1 MDMIK
6 ITIDGKV
13 FEVEKGITVLEA
25 ARKNGIRIPTLCHMN
40 LTGLRFV
47 NKPAS
52 CRVCVVEIEGR
63 RNLAPACATDVMD
76 GMVVKTHSLRV
87 LNARRTIIELLL
99 SDHPKDCLVCM
110 KSGNCE
116 LQDIAHEFGVREV
129 RYDENCAMS
138 TYRKDKSPSI
148 IRDMDKCIMCRRCE
162 TMCNEIQTV
171 GALSAVNRG
180 FNSVVAPAFEQ
191 NLVDS
196 ACTFCGQCLAV
207 CPVGALTE
215 VDHTWNVIQ
224 AINDPKKVVL
234 VQTAPAVRVALGEEF
249 DMEPGTIVTGK
260 MAAALRR
267 LGFDYVFDTDFA
279 ADLTIM
285 EEGSELLDRLSRFLN
300 GDKTVKLPILTSC
313 CPAWVNF
320 FEYNFP
326 DMLDVPST
334 ARSPQEMFGPIAKT
348 YFLEKLRE
356 KPEYK
361 DLKREDMIVVSIM
374 PCVAKKYECSRPE
387 LSYEGNPDVDYS
399 LSTRELAAF
408 IKRMNIDFNS
418 LPDEDFDRPLGEST
432 GAAVIF
438 GASGGVIEAAV
449 RTAYELL
456 TKQPCPS
463 VDFKQIRGLEG
474 MREAIVPLP
483 DGLPLKEIKIG
494 IANGLA
500 NARKLLE
507 AVQRGECDYQAIEVM
522 ACPGGCIG
530 GAGQPYHHGDSS
542 IIKKRQEA
550 IYREDEGKPIRK
562 SHENPYIQK
571 LYEEFLIKPLGEKS
585 HHLLHTHYFKKREKY
600 EEVDD

>member
-6 ITIDGKV
+6 ITIDGRV
-13 FEVEKGITVLEA
+13 YEVENGITVLEA
-25 ARKNGIRIPTLCHMN
+25 AKRNGIKIPTLCHMN
-40 LTGLRFV
+40 LKPINFV

-52 CRVCVVEIEGR
+52 CRVCVVEMEGGKG
-63 RNLAPACATDVMD
+63 NLVPACATDVRD
-76 GMVVKTHSLRV
+76 GMVIKTTSARV
-87 LNARRTIIELLL
+87 LNARKTIVELLL
-99 SDHPKDCLVCM
+99 SDHPNDCLQCA
-110 KSGNCE
+110 KSGDCE
-116 LQDIAHEFGVREV
+116 LQNLAATLGIREIPFKGIQ
-129 RYDENCAMS
+129 S
-138 TYRKDKSPSI
+138 TYKKDSTLSVY
-148 IRDMDKCIMCRRCE
+148 RDVDKCIMCRRCE
-162 TMCNEIQTV
+162 SMCSNIQSV
-171 GALSAVNRG
+171 GALSAVHRG
-180 FNSVVAPAFEQ
+180 FPAVVAPAFEAALGESSCV
-191 NLVDS
+191 N
-196 ACTFCGQCLAV
+196 CGQCVQV
-207 CPVGALTE
+207 CPVGALTL
-215 VDHTWNVIQ
+215 VDNIGDVVK
-224 AINDPKKVVL
+224 ALNDPTKTVV

-249 DMEPGTIVTGK
+249 GMEPGTIVTGK

-285 EEGSELLDRLSRFLN
+285 EEGSELLDRLSRFLG

-361 DLKREDMIVVSIM
+361 DLKREDMVVVSIM

-550 IYREDEGKPIRK
+550 IYREDAGKPIRK